1 MGDWFSNSY
10 AHMLGG
16 KDLYQNARRFGFN
29 NLANFL
35 ESEYNKRDLRANEIE
50 GILSGV
56 PFIGDVL
63 RGVQGVQSME
73 DLYNRTGKTAAYGAL
88 QNLGSAGLGYA
99 AANVAKIAS
108 GTRDLYQFYSGEPD
122 QFRQMQNGMY
132 G

>member
-1 MGDWFSNSY
+1 MVDWFSNSY
-10 AHMLGG
+10 AKLLGG
-16 KDLYQNARRFGFN
+16 KDAYTNARMLGMN
-29 NLANFL
+29 NLADFL
-35 ESEYNKRDLRANEIE
+35 ESEYNKRDLRGNEVE
-50 GILSGV
+50 GIFSGLPV
-56 PFIGDVL
+56 IGDFL
-63 RGVQGVQSME
+63 RGVEGVQSME